1 MMRSRKKLSMMAA
14 LPPYLGGKRRLCPLI
29 FREIDRVLPRRH
41 WSGRIF
47 LDAFLGGGSV
57 SLFSKAQGFMVVA
70 TDIAERAIVVGEAL
84 IANSRVKLTQEDVL
98 RLVAPNNDLPGKVET
113 GYVPRVFT
121 QEQGRFLDRAL
132 VTAAATDDP
141 AKAALYRLLAI
152 RVALLAH
159 PMSQVRPGTI
169 HRLTTGEVESITES
183 CLYHYVDG
191 LRLTRPNKLWELA
204 QAINAGVFQGEGHVL
219 RVSVLDALPSIQAD
233 VAYFDPPY
241 PGVMSYEKEY
251 RIIDEILE
259 GASRPTSPFTAK
271 DGVSLLDTLFENATH
286 IPVWLLSLG
295 NAVVGIEELEAK
307 MSKHGRQTKAIALKY
322 QHLPAVATRE
332 KKETNREFLVVGWDP
347 NAPLLRSVSVGGA
360 DFRDHALGVE
370 VDRAVPGIH
379 PDVDS
384 GGPEPTTPEPLTSN
398 AVQESHASLPEQ
410 AATEGRGMPIS
421 ELQPGVNGPDS
432 ILTESGLDGDRK
444 GRVGTSGI
452 HAPNV
457 P

>member
-1 MMRSRKKLSMMAA
+1 MRSRKKLSMMAA